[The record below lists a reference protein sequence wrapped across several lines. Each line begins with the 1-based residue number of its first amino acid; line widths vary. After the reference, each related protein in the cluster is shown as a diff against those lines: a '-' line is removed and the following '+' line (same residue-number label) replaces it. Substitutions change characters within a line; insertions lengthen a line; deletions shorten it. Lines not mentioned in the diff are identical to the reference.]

1 MRLFYERQSEGGFP
15 VRQKSMI
22 QIELGFDL
30 IIVLTKNKKQK
41 TQHNNPVFTPD
52 WALKVHSDHRAVIK
66 PRNDQ
71 INL

>member
-52 WALKVHSDHRAVIK
+52 
-66 PRNDQ
+66 
-71 INL
+71 